1 VTQASAVGAAGGYAL
16 EGARAAGV
24 DPDGLRK
31 AFALLASWVEA
42 GVLPGGAALV
52 ARGGVIAGEA
62 YLGLAER
69 RTGRAVDADT
79 IWSLASVTK
88 PFTATA
94 VLLLV
99 EAGAFSLDEPLGTLL
114 PEFLDGPASD
124 FDRGAVTLRH
134 VLTHTSGLPGFSADN
149 TDLRR
154 AHRPLEDFVASFG
167 SQALLFAP
175 GSAHYYSNPGILL
188 AAEVVGRTM
197 DGTLGERVER
207 PAVGRYHPFVHE
219 RILAPLGMGSSSLLP
234 PAAWNDRIAW
244 VERTGQEGEDWE
256 LSNSAYYRSLGIPW
270 GGLFSRP
277 RDLVRFVDLFL
288 PAASGRQRIGGP
300 GAAGVQLV
308 CPATARAM
316 TAIQLAPPDAP
327 PDLAPELRDSAART
341 PPLPAVEWGLGWT
354 VKGAKRPHFS
364 GELTSAATFGHLGAT
379 GTMVWAD
386 PLTDVAC
393 VLLTNRTLVSGWTQ
407 QRLRQALFSN
417 AVVAAVE

>member
-1 VTQASAVGAAGGYAL
+1 VTQASVVGTADGIAL
-16 EGARAAGV
+16 EGARAAGL
-24 DPDGLRK
+24 DPDALRK
-31 AFALLASWVEA
+31 AFALVASWVEA
-42 GVLPGGAALV
+42 GVLPGAAALV
-52 ARGGVIAGEA
+52 ARGGTIAGEA
-62 YLGLAER
+62 YLGLADR
-69 RTGRAVDADT
+69 RAGRAVDADT

-134 VLTHTSGLPGFSADN
+134 VLAHCSGLPGFSPDN

-167 SQALLFAP
+167 AQALLFAP
-175 GSAHYYSNPGILL
+175 GTAHYYSNPGILL
-188 AAEVVGRTM
+188 AAEAVGRAL
-197 DGTLGERVER
+197 DGTLGQRVER

-219 RILAPLGMGSSSLLP
+219 RILAPLGMGSSALLP
-234 PAAWNDRIAW
+234 PAAWNGRTAW
-244 VERTGQEGEDWE
+244 VEGTGQAGEDWE
-256 LSNSAYYRSLGIPW
+256 MANSAYYRSLGIPW
-270 GGLFSRP
+270 GGMFSRP

-288 PAASGRQRIGGP
+288 PAAAGRQRIGG
-300 GAAGVQLV
+300 AGVAGTRLV
-308 CPATARAM
+308 SAATARAM
-316 TAIQLAPPDAP
+316 TAVQFAPPDAP
-327 PDLAPELRDSAART
+327 ADLAPELRDAAART

-364 GELTSAATFGHLGAT
+364 GELTSPAAYGHLGAT

-393 VLLTNRTLVSGWTQ
+393 VLLTNQTLVSGWTQ
-407 QRLRQALFSN
+407 ARLRQAMFSN
-417 AVVAAVE
+417 AVTAAVS